1 MPAPRSRTG
10 FTLIELLVVIAIIAI
25 LIGLLLPAVQKV
37 RDAANRMKCQN
48 NMKQIALSVHNY
60 ESATGYLPPG
70 GINSAGSS
78 FRPGL
83 EDFGTQTGT
92 TWSYANMSF
101 LTVMLPYIEQ
111 ANVLLA
117 ATGGYN
123 FKKNWNDAA
132 NQPATSIRIPLYLC
146 PANPSDKIIPAS
158 GGFSPAPAD
167 YWPISRAN
175 NNPAVW
181 IGLGFPDPGAG
192 GNTAGYNGILQV
204 NSVIKITNVPDG
216 LTNTIMIGESSARQE
231 GWMRGKQKYNDGQA
245 WAGQSRGAWG
255 SGSNNIVCGGTVNPL
270 STTPGNNNPG
280 PSKVTT
286 SANATTAF
294 AINGQNQGELY
305 SFHGGGCNVAMGD
318 GSVRMLKESISLSVL
333 IRMAAAFDAQVVGAE

>member
-70 GINSAGSS
+70 GINTSSPKYLPGLDEYGTETSAGV
-78 FRPGL
+78 
-83 EDFGTQTGT
+83 
-92 TWSYANMSF
+92 WSYPNVSF
-101 LTVMLPYIEQ
+101 LVVMLPYIEQ

-117 ATGGYN
+117 ASGGYN
-123 FKKNWNDAA
+123 FKKGYNDPV

-167 YWPISRAN
+167 YWPISRSNDASS
-175 NNPAVW
+175 VW
-181 IGLGFPDPGAG
+181 TTLGLTFPGAG
-192 GNTAGYNGILQV
+192 GCKGILQV
-204 NSVIKITNVPDG
+204 NSLIKITNVSDG
-216 LTNTIMIGESSARQE
+216 LTNTIMIGESTARQQ
-231 GWMRGKQKYNDGQA
+231 GWSKGKQKYDEGTA
-245 WAGQSRGAWG
+245 WAGQFRGAWG
-255 SGSNNIVCGGTVNPL
+255 SGSNNIACTGV
-270 STTPGNNNPG
+270 NNPV
-280 PSKVTT
+280 PASPAAPTKVT
-286 SANATTAF
+286 NGTTASNAY
-294 AINGQNQGELY
+294 AINAWNQGELY